1 MDGLNTFV
9 RGINYGGDPNSA
21 TSTGAVT
28 LAGIN
33 NQEFTGEITAQAT
46 TTFTTL
52 QDSNNSNFTLA
63 SGATV
68 TTNGILKTGNV
79 AGGAI
84 ISGGAAITPGSGAE
98 LVIRTDGPNDTLT
111 INTPITANGTNALTK
126 SGAGTLNLYGAN
138 TYTGQTYVDGGVLN
152 IYGSLGVT
160 PATAAGII
168 NVTGNGILNI
178 QSGANIRVN
187 STSLQVGNSPWV
199 GGSVYQSGGTVTGI
213 NQMQLGYSNI
223 GSYGYYGL
231 SGGSL
236 AVSELDDGG
245 FTGASVGVLDIS
257 GTGSMT
263 VSSWL
268 VPARGTG
275 GTGIINMT
283 GGTLTY
289 SGPAGQFSANW
300 NGLNYIQSATVIN
313 VKNASL
319 LAAAADVNLMQTG
332 GIGKLGEINLLAGG
346 VFQAHSI
353 APGSAT
359 GASLVNFNG
368 GTLKAST
375 ANATFLTSAN
385 LTGVYVYGNGGTID
399 NNGVAVTV
407 GLPFL
412 ALPAAA

>member
-1 MDGLNTFV
+1 M
-9 RGINYGGDPNSA
+9 
-21 TSTGAVT
+21 
-28 LAGIN
+28 
-33 NQEFTGEITAQAT
+33 
-46 TTFTTL
+46 
-52 QDSNNSNFTLA
+52 
-63 SGATV
+63 

-126 SGAGTLNLYGAN
+126 SGAGMLNLYGVN

-152 IYGSLGVT
+152 IYGSLGVA

-187 STSLQVGNSPWV
+187 NTSLQVGNSPWV

-223 GSYGYYGL
+223 GSYGYYSL

-300 NGLNYIQSATVIN
+300 NGLNYIQGATVIN

-368 GTLKAST
+368 GTLKADLQLMRTSSPAPILQAST
-375 ANATFLTSAN
+375 YMATAERSTT
-385 LTGVYVYGNGGTID
+385 TGSQSPW
-399 NNGVAVTV
+399 ACR
-407 GLPFL
+407 FWR
-412 ALPAAA
+412 LPAAA